1 MKPHLFPR
9 LFPTRMAAA
18 LLGSLMLAAC
28 GGAGGGGGA
37 GVVGVDSAAPGGQMA
52 AAPTPVDSG
61 APSAPGP
68 MGPPGK
74 VVLPKPVLSFN
85 DTGVSVSDGLTFNG
99 KWSVASLFDGL
110 GWEWSVDQGRTWI
123 RGEGDSFVVAGDGTK
138 LIWARTFDGKGN
150 FSEVVMVSC
159 TLDTTVPM
167 QPQVSL
173 IAGALPAIQIQS
185 LEPMASWEYSVDEQR
200 TWVRGSGLS
209 LSLAGNLVRRIWLR
223 QIDAAGNAS
232 QAVATVLDGPDASN
246 SWVEASND
254 PMVPTVLPRWEGTL
268 LLHGEVTRGDADF
281 VRFDVPPGYSLRSM
295 RLVYYD
301 SPDPIAFY
309 ALQQAPVFDAGTN
322 VQRML
327 SWKHLGPPDLLA
339 ELLGGIAATA
349 RGEGAYTLWVQQTGT
364 DRTAYAIE
372 IAIGLQ

>member
-1 MKPHLFPR
+1 MKPHFFLR
-9 LFPTRMAAA
+9 LVPTGIAAA

-28 GGAGGGGGA
+28 GGAGGGGG
-37 GVVGVDSAAPGGQMA
+37 GGSVGVDSAAPGGPMTV
-52 AAPTPVDSG
+52 APMPVDSG
-61 APSAPGP
+61 ATSAPGP
-68 MGPPGK
+68 TGPPAK
-74 VVLPKPVLSFN
+74 VVLPKPVLTFN
-85 DTGVSVSDGLTFNG
+85 DTGLSVSDGVTSNG
-99 KWSVASLFDGL
+99 IWNVGSLFGGL

-138 LIWARTFDGKGN
+138 MIWARTFDGQGN
-150 FSEVVMVSC
+150 VSEIVVVSC
-159 TLDTTVPM
+159 TLDTSAPT

-185 LEPMASWEYSVDEQR
+185 LEPMAGWEYSVDEQS
-200 TWVRGSGLS
+200 TWVRGSGMS
-209 LSLAGNLVRRIWLR
+209 LSLAGNLVRRIWSR

-232 QAVATVLDGPDASN
+232 PAVATVLDGPDASN
-246 SWVEASND
+246 GWVEASND
-254 PMVPTVLPRWEGTL
+254 PMGPTALPRWEGTL
-268 LLHGEVTRGDADF
+268 LLHGVVTRGDADF

-309 ALQQAPVFDAGTN
+309 ALQKSPVFDAGTN

-349 RGEGAYTLWVQQTGT
+349 RGEGAYTFWVQQTGT

-372 IAIGLQ
+372 IAIGLE

>member
-1 MKPHLFPR
+1 MP
-9 LFPTRMAAA
+9 
-18 LLGSLMLAAC
+18 
-28 GGAGGGGGA
+28 
-37 GVVGVDSAAPGGQMA
+37 VAPM
-52 AAPTPVDSG
+52 PVDSG
-61 APSAPGP
+61 ATSAPGP
-68 MGPPGK
+68 TGPPAK
-74 VVLPKPVLSFN
+74 VVLPKPVLTFN
-85 DTGVSVSDGLTFNG
+85 DTGLSVSDGVTSNG
-99 KWSVASLFDGL
+99 IWNVASLFGGL

-138 LIWARTFDGKGN
+138 MIWARTFDGQGN
-150 FSEVVMVSC
+150 VSEIVVVSC
-159 TLDTTVPM
+159 TLDTSAPT

-185 LEPMASWEYSVDEQR
+185 LEPMAGWEYSVDEQS
-200 TWVRGSGLS
+200 TWVRGSGMS
-209 LSLAGNLVRRIWLR
+209 LSLAGNLVRRIWSR

-232 QAVATVLDGPDASN
+232 PSVATVLDGPDASN
-246 SWVEASND
+246 GWVEASND
-254 PMVPTVLPRWEGTL
+254 PMGPTALPRWEGTL
-268 LLHGEVTRGDADF
+268 LLHGVVTRGDADF

-309 ALQQAPVFDAGTN
+309 ALQKSPVFDAGTN

-372 IAIGLQ
+372 IAIGLE